1 MFRPMRRRKQQ
12 LTEEECIAI
21 LQAAPRG
28 TLSVIGDN
36 GYPYG
41 VPINYVYADGK
52 LYFHSALTG
61 HKIDAVNSC
70 SKASFTVL
78 DNGEKPDDDWAY
90 FFNSVIVF
98 GSIRIVDDESEKLL
112 RLRQLGLKYF
122 PSAEEVEEDIRKN
135 ASRCHILALSIE
147 HMTGKHVHER

>member
-1 MFRPMRRRKQQ
+1 MRRRKQQ

-41 VPINYVYADGK
+41 VPINFVYADGK

-78 DNGEKPDDDWAY
+78 DNGEKPDE
-90 FFNSVIVF
+90 FFRSYPK
-98 GSIRIVDDESEKLL
+98 GSSSADGLLPTIRIP
-112 RLRQLGLKYF
+112 Y
-122 PSAEEVEEDIRKN
+122 P
-135 ASRCHILALSIE
+135 
-147 HMTGKHVHER
+147 

>member
-41 VPINYVYADGK
+41 VPINFVYTDGN

-61 HKIDAVNSC
+61 HKIDAVNAC

-98 GSIRIVDDESEKLL
+98 GSIRIVDNESEKLL

-122 PSAEEVEEDIRKN
+122 PSADEVEEDIEKRIPLSYPRARDRAYDRK
-135 ASRCHILALSIE
+135 AC
-147 HMTGKHVHER
+147 T